1 LHIALVGV
9 ATRIPWLLFS
19 LPAGVIT
26 DRADRKKLVVAM
38 DVVRAFVTFGVAL
51 VVLFHQ
57 DVLPTP
63 EALEGGAITTIAN
76 PALLLAALYVSALL
90 LGMAEVLRD
99 NAAQTLMPAVVDKS
113 QLEKAN
119 GRLWGA
125 ELVMN
130 SFIGPPLGG
139 VLLAIAFGLP
149 FLVDGTTFALSA
161 VILLLL
167 SGSFRP
173 LGAEGGVVRPSF
185 GTDLREGF
193 RWLWRHPLLRRLA
206 VILGLLNACGTGT
219 FAVFVLFGQ
228 EILRL
233 GASEFGLLLSSGAA
247 GGVIGSLVASAFS
260 ARLGSGA
267 TLQFTLISGALTFIG
282 IGLAS
287 SALLVWVMFAIAS
300 LGGVMWNVVTV
311 SLRQTIIPDRLL
323 GRVNSVYRFFG
334 WGMMPIG
341 AFLGGLL
348 ANSVTT
354 LVDRPTG
361 LRAPFIVAGVIQAAI
376 SVYALGR
383 LSTAKIEAA
392 RQEASA

>member
-1 LHIALVGV
+1 
-9 ATRIPWLLFS
+9 
-19 LPAGVIT
+19 
-26 DRADRKKLVVAM
+26 
-38 DVVRAFVTFGVAL
+38 
-51 VVLFHQ
+51 
-57 DVLPTP
+57 
-63 EALEGGAITTIAN
+63 
-76 PALLLAALYVSALL
+76 
-90 LGMAEVLRD
+90 
-99 NAAQTLMPAVVDKS
+99 
-113 QLEKAN
+113 
-119 GRLWGA
+119 
-125 ELVMN
+125 
-130 SFIGPPLGG
+130 
-139 VLLAIAFGLP
+139 
-149 FLVDGTTFALSA
+149 
-161 VILLLL
+161 
-167 SGSFRP
+167 
-173 LGAEGGVVRPSF
+173 
-185 GTDLREGF
+185 
-193 RWLWRHPLLRRLA
+193 LRRLA